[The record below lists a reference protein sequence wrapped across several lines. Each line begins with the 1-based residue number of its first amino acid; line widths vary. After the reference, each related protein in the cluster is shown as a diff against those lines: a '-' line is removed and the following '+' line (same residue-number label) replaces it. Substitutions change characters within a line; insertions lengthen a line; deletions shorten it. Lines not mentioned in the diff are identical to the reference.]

1 MNTEKVRNKLA
12 ALTEKEKY
20 FERNFKK
27 SEKYVIEYRAKTQVE
42 DA

>member
-20 FERNFKK
+20 FERNLKK
-27 SEKYVIEYRAKTQVE
+27 SEKTENKSKKFRKWY
-42 DA
+42 